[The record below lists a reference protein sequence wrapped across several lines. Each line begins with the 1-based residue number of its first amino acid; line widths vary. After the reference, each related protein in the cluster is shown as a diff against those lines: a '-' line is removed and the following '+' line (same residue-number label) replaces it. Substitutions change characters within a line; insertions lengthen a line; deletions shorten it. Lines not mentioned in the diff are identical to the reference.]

1 MSEPVSLSDVP
12 RRFLNP
18 TAWAKLRAFAPND
31 LLALVYMN
39 APYPEDED
47 PNDFFWDRPGS
58 AADALRCYQTGRSL
72 VRQSRSFLSSR
83 KLVAT
88 GRDANGRRKTISA
101 NEWLDLWPMFAT
113 NRAAGP
119 ERVYTEVQVFEATS
133 TETPH
138 AQLSA
143 DCIAWLQEQKT
154 AGFTGKKLV
163 LYQDARGKLGGALTH
178 AIFDAAYLVVFGRGR
193 GRPKKSKTKPTN

>member
-12 RRFLNP
+12 RRFLDA
-18 TAWAKLRAFAPND
+18 TAWAKLREFAPND

-39 APYPEDED
+39 APYPDDED
-47 PNDFFWDRPGS
+47 PNDFFWGRRGS

-72 VRQSRSFLSSR
+72 LRQSRSFLSSG

-88 GRDANGRRKTISA
+88 GQDSGGRRKTISA
-101 NEWLDLWPMFAT
+101 NEWLDLWPRFAT

-119 ERVYTEVQVFEATS
+119 DMVYTEVQVFEATS

-138 AQLSA
+138 AQVFS
-143 DCIAWLQEQKT
+143 DCVVWLQEQNT
-154 AGFTGKKLV
+154 AGLTAKKFA
-163 LYQDARGKLGGALTH
+163 LYQDARQRFGDALTH
-178 AIFDAAYLVVFGRGR
+178 AIFDAAYLTVFGRGR
-193 GRPKKSKTKPTN
+193 GRPKKNKTKSTN